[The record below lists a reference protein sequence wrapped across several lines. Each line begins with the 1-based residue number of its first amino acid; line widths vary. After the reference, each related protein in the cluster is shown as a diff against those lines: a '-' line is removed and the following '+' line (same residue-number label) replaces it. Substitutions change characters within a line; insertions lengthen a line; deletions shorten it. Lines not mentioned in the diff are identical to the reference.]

1 MVAFKNRLD
10 VGNLVQLNRGT
21 GFACSRDHGRSAST
35 FMLTYAHLLTKNTKL
50 SSNRPAYLFTHA
62 TGRKYKEKT
71 SHFDPKAPLFDK
83 KDRADV
89 LLSDIMLLSVIAVL
103 AFTGYVFVWFFFCL
117 SKPRREHC
125 G

>member
-1 MVAFKNRLD
+1 M
-10 VGNLVQLNRGT
+10 
-21 GFACSRDHGRSAST
+21 
-35 FMLTYAHLLTKNTKL
+35 
-50 SSNRPAYLFTHA
+50 FTHA

-103 AFTGYVFVWFFFCL
+103 AFTGYVSVCGFFFSL
-117 SKPRREHC
+117 KTLLRTLWLVALH
-125 G
+125 